1 MFVLRVQV
9 GLVILMFWAVCGSEQ
24 IGPRGQHDYFSCRS
38 SDYGN
43 SSRWLWF
50 SLDRIEWV
58 VFQIPETTR
67 YAGLGRQEREP
78 IEGDDHF
85 VIFGCYRFSCDVST
99 GSARRRRWIEPGLG
113 RSQQQDVIFTAK
125 ATPADKG
132 RIEAKPRIPRVEER
146 MILLGHL
153 WAVHLS
159 GGHNDLLGGVGV
171 VTVEDLSGDVPD
183 VFGVGEVGALG
194 C

>member
-1 MFVLRVQV
+1 MPRSLRMFARSCTYAHSPAPYGVFRSEGIGVMFVLRVQV

-125 ATPADKG
+125 RRPLTRAG
-132 RIEAKPRIPRVEER
+132 LKPNLAFHVWKR
-146 MILLGHL
+146 G
-153 WAVHLS
+153 
-159 GGHNDLLGGVGV
+159 
-171 VTVEDLSGDVPD
+171 
-183 VFGVGEVGALG
+183 
-194 C
+194 